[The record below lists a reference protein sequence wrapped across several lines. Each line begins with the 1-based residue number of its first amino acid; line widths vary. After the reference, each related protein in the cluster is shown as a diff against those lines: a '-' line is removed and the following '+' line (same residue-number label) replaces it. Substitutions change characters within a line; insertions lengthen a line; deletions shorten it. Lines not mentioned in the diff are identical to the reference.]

1 MLPISLPRI
10 GDSANPSSSSFS
22 SSVAKRT
29 ISSRASRRSASSRTS
44 PPGALPLPTSNCGLM
59 SATMRPPGART
70 STIGGRISFREMN
83 ETSVTAISGT
93 SGKSAARMKRAL

>member
-10 GDSANPSSSSFS
+10 GDSASPSSSSPS

-29 ISSRASRRSASSRTS
+29 ISSLASSRSPSSRTR

-59 SATMRPPGART
+59 SATIRPPGAST
-70 STIGGRISFREMN
+70 SAIGGRMSFREMN
-83 ETSVTAISGT
+83 ETSVTATSGT
-93 SGKSAARMKRAL
+93 SGRSSAFMKRAL